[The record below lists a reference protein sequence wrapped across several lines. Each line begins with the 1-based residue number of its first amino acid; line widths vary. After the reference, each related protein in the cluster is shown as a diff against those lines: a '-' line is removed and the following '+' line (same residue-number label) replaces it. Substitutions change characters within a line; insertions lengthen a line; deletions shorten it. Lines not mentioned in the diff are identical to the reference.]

1 MKLKQLIVQ
10 GFKSFKDRTVI
21 EFNSGITGIVGP
33 NGCGKS
39 NVVDALFWVMG
50 EQSAKHLRGQS
61 MKDVIFSGSAK
72 YNPGSFAEVSLI
84 LNNEEEKHIHIGNKL
99 VKPNEIQLTRKLF
112 RNGESEYLINNT
124 QCRLRDIQ
132 EVFMDTGA
140 GAKSYSVIAQ
150 GEISRI
156 VSQKPIDRRVMIEE
170 VAGIT
175 KFKMRKRDS
184 LKKIDHTNE
193 NLNRLQDLK
202 SEIYKNLKILEN
214 QAEKAIL
221 AKNLK
226 EKVKKYE
233 LVVESHREFE
243 LLRELKENFENIET
257 LKTQAQEAKT
267 RNALLE
273 NSLEEEKIQKLDLIE
288 KLDVAQVVYNE
299 GAKELAKSHEK
310 LNYLKKSSSEKTH
323 QIGLRRVELETLSEE
338 HSERTNKL
346 SATEL
351 ELARI
356 EENKFEVD
364 VLEELES
371 EVENLENSL
380 SDQEIELKETQ
391 NKVKSFIQ
399 QEQSIDHDI
408 LKNSTKYNDI
418 GLQLD
423 SINHEVETLEK
434 HFANARNQILVE
446 KEEVEKSSLKL
457 SEIKTEASNQK
468 EKIQAAK
475 AEMRELELS
484 LKEKNKEFI
493 QLDVKLNSLKAMQ
506 GNLEGSG
513 EHVKKFLKENS
524 EGNYAHVGNLIQC
537 DEKYTKA
544 LQVILGEYFDY
555 LVTTDENLNVVST
568 WANAQGNNVG
578 LSAWIP
584 SSSDIQAIDL
594 SSISKKEII
603 SVSEIIRVDN
613 KAFEKVLKELTRN
626 FFIIDSNDVKDFQA
640 FEASEFGNFC
650 LVNLSGKI
658 QIKKQYSSLLSTFV
672 SSKMGD
678 NGFIERNNLITK
690 LQTEKSQTEVIVA
703 ELEQKNRVKQ
713 TETEQLE
720 TQYQKSLDEIM
731 QLENEVVKKN
741 FMLTTKN
748 ESQESHLQKIQFLHE
763 KKSKLSSERLELSL
777 LEEKLSKQKIEL
789 TKNIEILSSK
799 EEEFENIVNE
809 MSDELDDKKHELLEK
824 QVSFKGYENN
834 LKNYKSQIEDLR
846 AQLTKLA
853 NKMKQNNEFIEQYNT
868 EIENYKSEIQE
879 LETSVMGLI
888 EVQVTRENEL
898 KKIKNEVSLLEN
910 SMSDRE
916 EEAKNLTQKYNK
928 LEKEIVQIEVKIE
941 QQILEE
947 EMLVNNMIEKYLINL
962 RTTLVPVTEITD
974 SQLKL
979 LKELKPIDPNVQ
991 LENFEFNRRYG
1002 ADLKECKEKFKNN
1015 KSELAKLGDI
1025 NYQAIVEY
1033 DKQKLRYDFLNSQ
1046 EEDLKRSINDLNLAI
1061 KQIDE
1066 KSKSRFL
1073 EAFNE
1078 VNERFEKVFPII
1090 FGGGNAKLVLVGD
1103 LEKELNGELGEESEC
1118 GVEIVAQ
1125 PPGKKMQNINLMSGG
1140 EKAMTAISLIFSI
1153 FLVKPSPFCLLDE
1166 VDAPLD
1172 DANVGRFNELIRE
1185 LSYESQFIVIT
1196 HNKKT
1201 MELNDRLYGITM
1213 QEPGIS
1219 KAVSV
1224 QLN

>member
-84 LNNEEEKHIHIGNKL
+84 LLNEEEKHIHIGSKL
-99 VKPNEIQLTRKLF
+99 VKPSEIQLTRKLY

-156 VSQKPIDRRVMIEE
+156 VSQKPVDRRVMIEE

-214 QAEKAIL
+214 QAEKAIQ

-257 LKTQAQEAKT
+257 FKAEEQEAKT
-267 RNALLE
+267 KSTLIE
-273 NSLEEEKIQKLDLIE
+273 NSLEAEKLQKVELVE
-288 KLDVAQVVYNE
+288 KLDEAQAIYNE

-310 LNYLKKSSSEKTH
+310 LNYLKKSSTEKTH
-323 QIGLRRVELETLSEE
+323 QIGLRHDELNNLSEE
-338 HSERTNKL
+338 HAERTAKL

-371 EVENLENSL
+371 EVENLENAL
-380 SDQEIELKETQ
+380 SDQEIELKEVQAKIKSLTQ
-391 NKVKSFIQ
+391 QNQNV
-399 QEQSIDHDI
+399 DHDI

-423 SINHEVETLEK
+423 SINHEVESLEK
-434 HFANARNQILVE
+434 HFAAARNQILVE
-446 KEEVEKSSLKL
+446 KEDVEKTTAKL
-457 SEIKTEASNQK
+457 SEIKTEANIHK
-468 EKIQAAK
+468 EKIQTAK
-475 AEMRELELS
+475 SEIRDLEAK
-484 LKEKNKEFI
+484 LKEKNKDFI
-493 QLDVKLNSLKAMQ
+493 QVDLKLNSLKAMQ
-506 GNLEGSG
+506 GNLEGSAEG
-513 EHVKKFLKENS
+513 VKKFLKDNS
-524 EGNYAHVGNLIQC
+524 DSNYSHVGNLIQC

-555 LVTTDENLNVVST
+555 LVTTDENLDVVSK
-568 WANAQGNNVG
+568 WASEQGEKVG
-578 LSAWIP
+578 LSAWMP
-584 SSSDIQAIDL
+584 QSSSSEVRITKL
-594 SSISKKEII
+594 SDKNIV

-613 KAFEKVLKELTRN
+613 KAFEKVLKELTKN
-626 FFIIDSNDVKDFQA
+626 FFIIDSNDIADFKV
-640 FEASEFGNFC
+640 FESSELSDFC

-658 QIKKQYSSLLSTFV
+658 QVKKQYSSVLATFV
-672 SSKMGD
+672 SAKMGD

-690 LQTEKSQTEVIVA
+690 LQTEKNEAELIVA
-703 ELEQKNRVKQ
+703 DLEKTTAQKQ
-713 TETEQLE
+713 SDLEAIETI
-720 TQYQKSLDEIM
+720 YQKQSDEII

-748 ESQESHLQKIQFLHE
+748 DSQESHLQKITFLHE
-763 KKSKLSSERLELSL
+763 KKAKLSSERLELSL
-777 LEEKLSKQKIEL
+777 LEEKLSKQKQEF
-789 TKNIEILSSK
+789 TKNIEILTAK
-799 EEEFENIVNE
+799 EEEFENIVND
-809 MSDELDDKKHELLEK
+809 MSDELDDKKHELMEK

-834 LKNYKSQIEDLR
+834 LKNYKSQIEDL
-846 AQLTKLA
+846 ANQLTKLA
-853 NKMKQNNEFIEQYNT
+853 NKIKQNNEIIEQYSS
-868 EIENYKSEIQE
+868 EIENTKTETIE
-879 LETSVMGLI
+879 LENSVMGLI
-888 EVQVTRENEL
+888 EVQVARETEL
-898 KKIKNEVSLLEN
+898 KKIKNEVSALEN

-916 EEAKNLTQKYNK
+916 EEAKALTLKCNK
-928 LEKEIVQIEVKIE
+928 LEKEIVQIEVKLE
-941 QQILEE
+941 QQVIEE
-947 EMLVNNMIEKYLINL
+947 EQLVNNIIEKYLINL
-962 RTTLVPVTEITD
+962 RTALIPVTEIRED
-974 SQLKL
+974 QLNL
-979 LKELKPIDPNVQ
+979 LKVVKTLEAGQEL
-991 LENFEFNRRYG
+991 ESFEFNRRYG
-1002 ADLKECKEKFKNN
+1002 SDLKECKEKFKNN

-1046 EEDLKRSINDLNLAI
+1046 EEDLKRSINDLNEAI

-1073 EAFNE
+1073 EAFHE

-1090 FGGGNAKLVLVGD
+1090 FGGGNAKLVLTGD
-1103 LEKELNGELGEESEC
+1103 LEKEINSETGEEAEC